1 MNTNSNDGRGRR
13 GFLRT
18 GVAAVGALALAGCTD
33 GGNEEVTGTPRRE
46 TAELASFRGSGGA
59 ARPELS
65 GPRIDDLPPLGGNLT
80 VYVGGGEGGLY
91 LDLLERLRSI
101 YPDFNP
107 APRTAPSS
115 QLANTIIEE
124 SQGGSSNADVF
135 WAVDAGSLGIV
146 ASEGASRSL
155 PGEVVENVPEEFHPD
170 DQWVGVAGRARSVP
184 YNTDRLSADDVPE
197 TVMSFPETDALA
209 GSMGWAPSYGA
220 FQSFIT
226 AMRLLEGEDRTREWL
241 EAMKAADTG
250 EYPDEFLVSNAVA
263 DGEIGAGFA
272 NHYYALR
279 VQAARSSAPI
289 DLAFTSGGPGALIN
303 VSGAS
308 IVEGTE
314 RTEMA
319 ERFLQHLLTVEAQE
333 FFATRTFGYPMIPGV
348 PPVGGLPTIDE
359 LNPPDVELADLSDV
373 EPTLE
378 LLREVGLL

>member
-1 MNTNSNDGRGRR
+1 MNANSNDGRGRR

-33 GGNEEVTGTPRRE
+33 GGNPEATGTPRRE
-46 TAELASFRGSGGA
+46 PAELASFRGSGGG

-65 GPRIDDLPPLGGNLT
+65 GPRIDDLPPLAGTLT
-80 VYVGGGEGGLY
+80 VYIGGGEGGLY
-91 LDLLERLRSI
+91 LDLLERLQSV
-101 YPDFNP
+101 YPEFNP
-107 APRTAPSS
+107 APKTAPSS
-115 QLANTIIEE
+115 QLANTILEE
-124 SQGGSSNADVF
+124 SQGGASNTDVF

-146 ASEGASRSL
+146 AGEGATRSL

-184 YNTDRLSADDVPE
+184 YNTERVSEDDVPE

-241 EAMKAADTG
+241 EAMKSAGTG
-250 EYPDEFLVSNAVA
+250 NYPDEFLVSNAVA
-263 DGEIGAGFA
+263 DGEIDAGFA

-279 VQAARSSAPI
+279 VQAARSAAPI
-289 DLAFTSGGPGALIN
+289 DLAFTSGDPGALIN
-303 VSGAS
+303 VTGAS

-314 RTEMA
+314 RAEMA
-319 ERFLQHLLTVEAQE
+319 ERFIRHLLTVEAQE

-348 PPVGGLPTIDE
+348 PPVGDLPTIDE
-359 LNPPDVELADLSDV
+359 LNPPDVELAELSDV